1 MLCWLRALADASA
14 HLGVSVPK
22 AIDRRFTALA
32 CEVNEAVTSSLVLE
46 DVLLAVCERIAAALD
61 VWECDL
67 YEYYPESG
75 AIVFSAWWSFDMDN
89 DLGDMTV
96 GTVASHADRPNYWPV
111 LDEGKAVQ
119 FHSDDPT
126 LDAGQQQVM
135 ETWGEKST
143 LTVPLI
149 NQGSVIGCLLL
160 VEKRAVRRFTSAD
173 IELATMLTV
182 PAAIA
187 IANARMFRQQEE
199 QSRQLDA
206 LLDSTRALT
215 SLVDQDE
222 MLNVVCHKTAEAL
235 GADECIIHEYDLAT
249 DALVFRAIFERANP
263 DAVSDLI
270 GMVYPLDEY
279 PDDRA
284 ILCGDAAIEERLSDP
299 ALPEAV
305 RASMDKWGQKS
316 CLSVPLAFGGEPMGL
331 LVLIELGRDR
341 HFTPEEVELV
351 RGLGEQ
357 ASVAIHRAK
366 LFRQQTEHNKR
377 LVGLFE
383 TSRSLASE
391 LDAHQVLDRVRWE
404 VADLLGLTDAAVQ
417 VRLRGDEGTYVSPA
431 VALGSGESELGA
443 EAGAPEGPPSKL
455 ARQAIAGLETVQ
467 GIVRGARRLVVPLV
481 LNGRPEGYLDI
492 SGDGTRA
499 FTPAES
505 ELVQIL
511 ASQAAVAVENARLYQ
526 MVELQAI
533 TDGLTGLY
541 NHRTFYEHLA
551 DEFARAQRYGVP
563 LSLLMLDIDDFKRFN
578 DTYGH
583 QLGDAVLAAVGGVL
597 RLQLRNSI
605 DFAARY
611 GGEEFAVLLPNT
623 PHVGAKVVGER
634 LNREVSKLLEEGDEA
649 VAEDGAPPARPDG
662 AAAVG
667 ERIRLAI
674 EQALVTEG
682 DVRELANVTVS
693 VGVAVFPDTAS
704 SADELV
710 QNADKALYL
719 AKHLGKNRVE
729 VFQV

>member
-1 MLCWLRALADASA
+1 
-14 HLGVSVPK
+14 VSVPK
-22 AIDRRFTALA
+22 AVDRRFTALA
-32 CEVNEAVTSSLVLE
+32 YEVNEAVTSSLVLE
-46 DVLLAVCERIAAALD
+46 DVLMAVCERIAAALD

-75 AIVFSAWWSFDMDN
+75 SIVFSACWSPDMEKDA
-89 DLGDMTV
+89 GDMPV
-96 GTVASHADRPNYWPV
+96 GTVVSHADRPTYWPV
-111 LDEGKAVQ
+111 LDEGKVLQ
-119 FHSDDPT
+119 FHIDDPA
-126 LDAGQQQVM
+126 LDTGHRQVM
-135 ETWGEKST
+135 EKWGEKST

-149 NQGSVIGCLLL
+149 NKGSVIGCLLL
-160 VEKRAVRRFTSAD
+160 IEKRAVRKFTPAD

-187 IANARMFRQQEE
+187 ITNARMFRSEQE
-199 QSRQLDA
+199 QSRRFDA

-222 MLNVVCHKTAEAL
+222 VLNVVCRKTAEAL
-235 GADECIIHEYDLAT
+235 DSDECVIHEYDPAA
-249 DALVFRAIFERANP
+249 DAIMFRAIYVR
-263 DAVSDLI
+263 SDPNAASEFV
-270 GMVYPLDEY
+270 GKNYPLDEY
-279 PDDRA
+279 LDDRSFIFGGA
-284 ILCGDAAIEERLSDP
+284 VFEERLSDP
-299 ALPEAV
+299 TISKKV
-305 RASMDKWGQKS
+305 RASMEQWGETT

-331 LVLIELGRDR
+331 LVLIETGRDR
-341 HFTPEEVELV
+341 HFTPDEVELV

-366 LFRQQTEHNKR
+366 LFREQAEHNKR

-417 VRLRGDEGTYVSPA
+417 IRLRGEEDTYVSPA

-455 ARQAIAGLETVQ
+455 ARQAIARLETVQ

-481 LNGRPEGYLDI
+481 LKGRPEGYLDI
-492 SGDGTRA
+492 SGDGTRE
-499 FTPAES
+499 FTSAES

-533 TDGLTGLY
+533 TDGLTGLC

-578 DTYGH
+578 DAYGH
-583 QLGDAVLAAVGGVL
+583 PVGDAVLAAVGGVL
-597 RLQLRNSI
+597 RSQMRNNI

-623 PHVGAKVVGER
+623 PRLGAEVVGER
-634 LNREVSKLLEEGDEA
+634 LSREVSKLLEEGDEA

-662 AAAVG
+662 AKVVG
-667 ERIRLAI
+667 ERIRRAI
-674 EQALVTEG
+674 EQARVTEG
-682 DVRELANVTVS
+682 DVGEVASVTVS
-693 VGVAVFPDTAS
+693 VGAAVFPDTAS

-719 AKHLGKNRVE
+719 AKHLGKNRVQ
-729 VFQV
+729 VFEI